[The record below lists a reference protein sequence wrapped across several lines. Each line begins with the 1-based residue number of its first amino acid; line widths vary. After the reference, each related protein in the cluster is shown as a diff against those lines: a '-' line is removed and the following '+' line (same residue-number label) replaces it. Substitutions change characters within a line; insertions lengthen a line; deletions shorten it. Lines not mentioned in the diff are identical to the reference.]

1 MSKIP
6 PQFLAKGKAPL
17 GMKNPKAGDN
27 KQEAPKS
34 KEKVPFKKM
43 KGGKPVVKIAIAVGK
58 KPKGFKC
65 GGEVKK

>member
-1 MSKIP
+1 MSPMP
-6 PQFLAKGKAPL
+6 PWLTKGKAEL

-27 KQEAPKS
+27 KQPAPKS

-43 KGGKPVVKIAIAVGK
+43 KGKPVVKIAIAVGK